1 MGKTNI
7 GTDDLK
13 RWAELLQAAKKAL
26 EADRRENERL
36 RLQLLHE
43 REQHEALKTWV
54 RGLQS

>member
-7 GTDDLK
+7 GADDLE
-13 RWAELLQAAKKAL
+13 RWAELLEAAKKAL

-43 REQHEALKTWV
+43 RECHEALKAWV